1 MHVDKKNR
9 NCVHVTKIVARENHL
24 LPKNTECLYVRQEH
38 AAAQNTKIVFLG
50 DMGCCL
56 CDKFCCLKKQ
66 KLNSNDISSSHVRQE
81 LVARETGLVAQK
93 HRNCVCATSAHK
105 HCKFINRSTLANFGK
120 KNKITI
126 KTTFILHTHLH
137 KNNKLLTLYD
147 LLHYLW
153 YKSQT

>member
-1 MHVDKKNR
+1 M
-9 NCVHVTKIVARENHL
+9 
-24 LPKNTECLYVRQEH
+24 RQAH

-50 DMGCCL
+50 DMGSCP

-66 KLNSNDISSSHVRQE
+66 KLNSSDISSSHVRRG
-81 LVARETGLVAQK
+81 LVARETCLVAQK
-93 HRNCVCATSAHK
+93 RRNYVCATSAHK

-120 KNKITI
+120 KNKITV

-137 KNNKLLTLYD
+137 KNNKLLTLYA

-153 YKSQT
+153 CKSQK